1 MEIVISRNKIY
12 GEEKSVI
19 KITQDCITYEQGNVF
34 PEVLSKNKDV
44 IDVLLTRFFT
54 ITYTWRQEYIGPRT
68 IDGYKYIITLDV
80 NHKRKTYKI
89 QNKYPDNWEE
99 FTSLTD
105 SLINGGYL
113 K

>member
-1 MEIVISRNKIY
+1 MEIVISKNKIY
-12 GEEKSVI
+12 GEEKEII
-19 KITQDCITYEQGNVF
+19 KITDNSITYEIDNSY
-34 PEVLSKNKDV
+34 PRILSENKDV
-44 IDVLLTRFFT
+44 IDVLLTRFFSL
-54 ITYTWRQEYIGPRT
+54 TYTWKQEYIGPRT
-68 IDGYKYIITLDV
+68 IDGYKYVISLDV

-99 FTSLTD
+99 FVNLKD

>member
-1 MEIVISRNKIY
+1 MEIVINRNKIY
-12 GEEKSVI
+12 GDEKTII
-19 KITQDCITYEQGNVF
+19 KITRDCITYEKENSF
-34 PEVLSKNKDV
+34 PEVLSSNKDV
-44 IDVLLTRFFT
+44 IDVLLTRFFSL
-54 ITYTWRQEYIGPRT
+54 TYTWRQEYLGPRT
-68 IDGYKYIITLDV
+68 IDGYKYIVTLDV

-99 FTSLTD
+99 FINLTD